1 MSNRRNDT
9 LGGNLSFT
17 ASCPLHLEVIAD
29 YPAAGDLQVHYAAN
43 DKLLKASNALQEH
56 IIDTE
61 DYAELAPEFARLDN
75 KVNMILELLSLVIA
89 EQIQLPPSHTVQMS
103 AVALAVHSSLSFS
116 PGEKVSIGIYF
127 EPTIPRP
134 LQLFGEV
141 MAVDEWVTDI
151 KLDSI
156 PASMAD
162 GLEKLVFRR
171 HRREVAARS

>member
-1 MSNRRNDT
+1 
-9 LGGNLSFT
+9 
-17 ASCPLHLEVIAD
+17 
-29 YPAAGDLQVHYAAN
+29 
-43 DKLLKASNALQEH
+43 
-56 IIDTE
+56 
-61 DYAELAPEFARLDN
+61 
-75 KVNMILELLSLVIA
+75 
-89 EQIQLPPSHTVQMS
+89 MS

-116 PGEKVSIGIYF
+116 PGEKVSVGIYF

-156 PASMAD
+156 PASMAEA
-162 GLEKLVFRR
+162 LEKLVFRR